1 MKHQINKK
9 TNCFKHLFLIQFS
22 IGNNRLNA
30 FKVKRFVF
38 LLFLFSTTAA
48 FCDDVCRYEYIANE
62 LKQSCA
68 GINVKLQEIKKFG
81 TINTV
86 VTGIGTAAAGG
97 ALYAGIRKKDF
108 DKKAEYLIKQ
118 MQNIKN
124 MSDQEFINFLR
135 GMANYKELKGQHDS
149 LCKMKQSYQ
158 AKAKKL
164 GNIRTGLMVGNT
176 ATAVAG
182 TIISNKNKNSSESI
196 KDMIQTCLDA
206 IKDNE
211 NEIGQSMIDCEPG
224 QYARLNKVITN
235 CRTLSIENMEK
246 VSTQNKTS
254 SIVSGVNIGTGTAG
268 VITSALANK
277 NQYDNKTKNL
287 NTAANVLAGTSMV
300 ASGVSTV
307 FNAATL
313 KSINNNLQASESCE
327 GALSEL

>member
-1 MKHQINKK
+1 
-9 TNCFKHLFLIQFS
+9 
-22 IGNNRLNA
+22 
-30 FKVKRFVF
+30 
-38 LLFLFSTTAA
+38 
-48 FCDDVCRYEYIANE
+48 
-62 LKQSCA
+62 
-68 GINVKLQEIKKFG
+68 
-81 TINTV
+81 
-86 VTGIGTAAAGG
+86 
-97 ALYAGIRKKDF
+97 
-108 DKKAEYLIKQ
+108 
-118 MQNIKN
+118 
-124 MSDQEFINFLR
+124 
-135 GMANYKELKGQHDS
+135 
-149 LCKMKQSYQ
+149 
-158 AKAKKL
+158 
-164 GNIRTGLMVGNT
+164 
-176 ATAVAG
+176 
-182 TIISNKNKNSSESI
+182 
-196 KDMIQTCLDA
+196 
-206 IKDNE
+206 
-211 NEIGQSMIDCEPG
+211 MIDCEPG